1 MKENDKLFQSV
12 LLLYVKLSRIFKE
25 FRSFYFLFQVSKSYL
40 CILQNT
46 KMNKRYLRDS
56 KCQSLFVSEKLY
68 DFTIPPYTL
77 YMQYTNAIKRDF
89 ITDLRLSL
97 TIIHETILV
106 KAISVQQNTFG
117 SILNNSATLPSM

>member
-1 MKENDKLFQSV
+1 
-12 LLLYVKLSRIFKE
+12 
-25 FRSFYFLFQVSKSYL
+25 
-40 CILQNT
+40 
-46 KMNKRYLRDS
+46 MNKRYLRDS

-97 TIIHETILV
+97 TIIHETDDFENGYIATGIIAQIVFDDCGLWNI
-106 KAISVQQNTFG
+106 KEIDSIS
-117 SILNNSATLPSM
+117 NNLQL

>member
-1 MKENDKLFQSV
+1 
-12 LLLYVKLSRIFKE
+12 
-25 FRSFYFLFQVSKSYL
+25 
-40 CILQNT
+40 
-46 KMNKRYLRDS
+46 MNKHYLRDS
-56 KCQSLFVSEKLY
+56 KWQSLFVSEKLY

-89 ITDLRLSL
+89 ITDLSLSL

>member
-1 MKENDKLFQSV
+1 MKERDKLFQI
-12 LLLYVKLSRIFKE
+12 VKLSRIFKE

-40 CILQNT
+40 CILQNI

-56 KCQSLFVSEKLY
+56 KWQSLFVSEKLY